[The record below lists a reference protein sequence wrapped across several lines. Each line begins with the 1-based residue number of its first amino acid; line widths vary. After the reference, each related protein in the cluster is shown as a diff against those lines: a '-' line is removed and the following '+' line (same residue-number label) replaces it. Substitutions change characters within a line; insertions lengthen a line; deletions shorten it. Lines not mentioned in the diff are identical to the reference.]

1 MINRYP
7 EIGDDAFVTVILT
20 DNDAGG
26 SISMLIVFELH
37 AVAVDNDKFQK
48 AFQYLEDC
56 FYQQHFAR
64 SGRFFCPN
72 HILFSSSH
80 YSFT

>member
-26 SISMLIVFELH
+26 SMSMLIVFELH
-37 AVAVDNDKFQK
+37 VVAVDNDKFQ
-48 AFQYLEDC
+48 
-56 FYQQHFAR
+56 
-64 SGRFFCPN
+64 
-72 HILFSSSH
+72 
-80 YSFT
+80 